1 MNDAPARVT
10 SLEELNAKIELM
22 FVKEEIE
29 EGLKLKL
36 RPTEVVITPFAKCG
50 TTWIQQIV
58 HTLRTRGDTDFD
70 DISRVGSW
78 IETAA
83 SLGLNLDAEQK
94 ANLRG
99 GK

>member
-10 SLEELNAKIELM
+10 SLEELGAKIELM

-29 EGLKLKL
+29 EELKL

-70 DISRVGSW
+70 NISRVGSW

-83 SLGLNLDAEQK
+83 SLVLNLDAEQK